1 MAAYISFQPTDFFNP
16 LLYTGTGAA
25 SQAQTGVGF
34 QPDFTWIKGRDAAE
48 SNALFDSVR
57 GVEQVIYSNTTA
69 AEATIDGLTAFG
81 ADGFTV
87 GNDGKT
93 GSSGYPPNGYV
104 SWNWKAG
111 TTSGIATNGSTTITP
126 TGYSFNQ
133 TSGFSTIAYTG
144 NSTSGAKIPHGLG
157 VAPDLMFV
165 KKLNAGQSWAVYSES
180 LGPTKYLSLNQ
191 TIAEATSIDRWNDTA
206 TDSVNFTVGDSGD
219 TNGAFN
225 YIAYCFA
232 SKKGFSAFG
241 SYYGNGNADGPF
253 VYTGFIPAFLICK
266 ISSGNTGGWDMFDN
280 KRDTFNPT
288 DQILQANSS
297 SAEADSDDIDFLANG
312 FKIRNT
318 SGNHNGNGYTYI
330 YMAFAEFPFVSS
342 NSKAGVAR

>member
-1 MAAYISFQPTDFFNP
+1 MAEYISFQPSDFFTP
-16 LLYTGTGAA
+16 LIWTGTGASNA
-25 SQAQTGVGF
+25 ITGVGF
-34 QPDFTWIKGRDAAE
+34 QPDLVWAKQRSGTE
-48 SNALFDSVR
+48 YHEVCDSVR
-57 GVEQVIYSNTTA
+57 GATKIIYPNETSGEGTNAQTLKTFDAEGYTLGTSMGWNQNTGTY
-69 AEATIDGLTAFG
+69 
-81 ADGFTV
+81 V
-87 GNDGKT
+87 G
-93 GSSGYPPNGYV
+93 
-104 SWNWKAG
+104 WNWKAG

-165 KKLNAGQSWAVYSES
+165 KKLNAGQSWAVYSKS
-180 LGPTKYLSLNQ
+180 IGPTKYLSLNQ

-206 TDSVNFTVGDSGD
+206 TDSVNFTVGDAGD

-253 VYTGFIPAFLICK
+253 VYTGFRPAFLICK